1 MVNKE
6 ENVVNLRS
14 RVTWEELDRGYKC
27 FKCST
32 HVWNSTN
39 EQSIADPVPDM
50 QPVCKMQEEGS
61 YPLHCPQATLT
72 WRAILPSLTFSTAIS
87 TLTSHLCLV
96 QLNNSC
102 TSFGWPSSSLTTPVL
117 TQFNTFKIF
126 ISDTQT
132 KKQVYMPRSYHKLKN
147 NMNGQAACL
156 LSNSP
161 VL

>member
-1 MVNKE
+1 MKF
-6 ENVVNLRS
+6 
-14 RVTWEELDRGYKC
+14 YKWTEH
-27 FKCST
+27 S
-32 HVWNSTN
+32 
-39 EQSIADPVPDM
+39 DPVPDM

-102 TSFGWPSSSLTTPVL
+102 TSFGWPRSSLTTPVL
-117 TQFNTFKIF
+117 TQFNAFKIF

-147 NMNGQAACL
+147 NMNGQD
-156 LSNSP
+156 SMSPIKFTSP
-161 VL
+161 VDILSIENCIHEHQDTKLKRTISKKKLSQKI